1 MRWHEGRMG
10 EGMREYKMKDLA
22 WKDLKSCYL
31 MQSYHPHDNKYPFSL
46 SEESFYLQF
55 RLWQ

>member
-31 MQSYHPHDNKYPFSL
+31 M
-46 SEESFYLQF
+46 
-55 RLWQ
+55 